1 MKAVKRMP
9 IMYKQK
15 GNEEQAV
22 FIAKVEETI
31 IEVELQLA
39 KTRPSPAVEH
49 ARDALSRGKMLLL
62 EREKLIKIADRSEF
76 SWGVVAEYMAYE
88 LVEDSN
94 DEKRLEKAEKA
105 AEQKA
110 VKQKRKHTVMSVK
123 LQKPRFTTGPA
134 PSAASTQVGPLQC
147 SNLGG

>member
-1 MKAVKRMP
+1 MP

-15 GNEEQAV
+15 GNEEQAA

-31 IEVELQLA
+31 IEAELQLT
-39 KTRPSPAVEH
+39 KTRSSPAVEH
-49 ARDALSRGKMLLL
+49 AWDALSRGKMLLL

-94 DEKRLEKAEKA
+94 DEK
-105 AEQKA
+105 
-110 VKQKRKHTVMSVK
+110 
-123 LQKPRFTTGPA
+123 
-134 PSAASTQVGPLQC
+134 
-147 SNLGG
+147 